1 MSSLEATTCSASNT
15 TCLCGSDS
23 YRASVSSCV
32 EQSCIL
38 EQALT
43 IQNVTFSAC
52 GLAARDRSGEYVVVS
67 LVFGIISTVIAI
79 IRLVHKIAII
89 RKQFEIDDCLIL
101 LVVAVSA
108 VGITVGVRGLAGSGL
123 GRDVWTLT
131 IPQIVAFC
139 WNFFYGQ
146 VIYVAQ
152 VALLKLTLLFF
163 YQRVFPGQAVQRVIW
178 GTIVFVVLFGMI
190 FTITS
195 VAQCRPI
202 HYYWDQYYGNSTGY
216 CISNNALAWANAAI
230 SIALD
235 LWMLAI
241 PLSQLSK
248 LDLHWR
254 KKIGVSLMFCVGTF
268 VTVVS
273 ILRLHTLITFAN
285 TTNPTWDEW
294 GVCIYSIVEIN
305 VGIICICMPAMRM
318 ILMNMFP
325 KVFGTTTLH
334 SRQLSHNHHYNN
346 NTSNNMPFNSNEK
359 SAPYY
364 PLQTRRQSHH
374 STTSKGTRAEMI
386 AKRFRTP
393 SPVSH
398 SHNAGKGSLTRA
410 LSRSHGNSSNYP
422 NDHNDPSELDN
433 GHSDAYRSYD
443 MRYGQYADGKVVW
456 VNVNKPVSPPPH
468 TRKNEEQQRSFFNW

>member
-1 MSSLEATTCSASNT
+1 MNKLACFMSSLEATTCSASNT

-23 YRASVSSCV
+23 YRASVTSCV

-38 EQALT
+38 EQALSMWKCPFCGDFEVVHFISDCMLCIPA

-52 GLAARDRSGEYVVVS
+52 GFAGRDRSGEYVVVS
-67 LVFGIISTVIAI
+67 LAFGIISAVIAI

-89 RKQFEIDDCLIL
+89 RKQFEIDDYLIL

-123 GRDVWTLT
+123 GRDIWTLT
-131 IPQIVAFC
+131 VPQIVAFC
-139 WNFFYGQ
+139 RNFFYGQ

-178 GTIVFVVLFGMI
+178 GTIVFVILFGVV

-216 CISNNALAWANAAI
+216 CISNNALGWANAAI

-254 KKIGVSLMFCVGTF
+254 KKVGVSMMFCVGT
-268 VTVVS
+268 
-273 ILRLHTLITFAN
+273 L
-285 TTNPTWDEW
+285 
-294 GVCIYSIVEIN
+294 Y
-305 VGIICICMPAMRM
+305 
-318 ILMNMFP
+318 
-325 KVFGTTTLH
+325 VFI
-334 SRQLSHNHHYNN
+334 SLS
-346 NTSNNMPFNSNEK
+346 
-359 SAPYY
+359 
-364 PLQTRRQSHH
+364 
-374 STTSKGTRAEMI
+374 
-386 AKRFRTP
+386 
-393 SPVSH
+393 
-398 SHNAGKGSLTRA
+398 
-410 LSRSHGNSSNYP
+410 
-422 NDHNDPSELDN
+422 
-433 GHSDAYRSYD
+433 YRD
-443 MRYGQYADGKVVW
+443 
-456 VNVNKPVSPPPH
+456 
-468 TRKNEEQQRSFFNW
+468 